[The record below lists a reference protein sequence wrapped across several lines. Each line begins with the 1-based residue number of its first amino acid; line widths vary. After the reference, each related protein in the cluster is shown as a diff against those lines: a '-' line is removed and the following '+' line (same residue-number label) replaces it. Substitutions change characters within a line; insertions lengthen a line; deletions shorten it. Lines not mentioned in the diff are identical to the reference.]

1 MLGLLTGRP
10 SAAATRTTLS
20 RISTTMEH
28 YEQNGI
34 ERHARAGDQTDQL
47 YVELQLV
54 VRRLRRVD
62 AMIGSVAVHEPAAEA
77 WTDIRQR
84 CADALAAV
92 ATAAVSVPDALP
104 EHDREPRPL
113 LVRDLRVDGAAHRVW
128 YAETE
133 ITTLTQQE
141 FGLLETLAIQP
152 TRVHTKTE
160 LLNTVWGYQA
170 TPRTRTVDSHA
181 SRVRRKLIGAGAT
194 EGEWVV
200 TQRGIGYALIRA

>member
-1 MLGLLTGRP
+1 
-10 SAAATRTTLS
+10 
-20 RISTTMEH
+20 MELNQH
-28 YEQNGI
+28 SGI
-34 ERHARAGDQTDQL
+34 ERRTTAAGPTDQL

-54 VRRLRRVD
+54 ARRLRRVD
-62 AMIGSVAVHEPAAEA
+62 ALIGSVAVQEPGTEA

-92 ATAAVSVPDALP
+92 ATAAVAVPDAIP
-104 EHDREPRPL
+104 EHDREPRQTI
-113 LVRDLRVDGAAHRVW
+113 VRDLRVDGAAHRVW
-128 YAETE
+128 YSETE
-133 ITTLTQQE
+133 LTLSRQE
-141 FGLLETLAIQP
+141 FGLLEVLALDP

-160 LLNTVWGYQA
+160 LLETVWGYQG

-181 SRVRRKLIGAGAT
+181 SRVRRKLIASGAT